1 MHIHKHGYCA
11 GEDQMKRHARK
22 YFVVIIAL
30 IILFLQTGARPI
42 IPAQQV
48 ANPNP
53 PDKTVKLVFIHH
65 STGENWLNDDYGNLG
80 KTLDANNYFVSDTN
94 YGWGPDAIGDRTDI
108 PNWLEWFSSS
118 ETPRYMDAL
127 FNETEQHSSYTR
139 NTPDPGGEN
148 EIILFKSCFPN
159 SALAGNPDDPAMEG
173 TDLTVG
179 NAMYVYN
186 QILKYFATRPDK
198 LFIVITQPPLS
209 DPEYAANAR
218 AFTNWLASDWL
229 DENNYTLP
237 NVAVFDFHN
246 ILTAPDA
253 HHRYIDGRM
262 ERLIPARDTLYYPS
276 GDDHPNVQGSQKAT
290 EEFIPLLNIFYH
302 RWQANNPQDIF
313 SDDTPVQIPEVPAG
327 PGAITPAEGM
337 IDDFEGSI
345 PDGTLG
351 WQAYHDD
358 ATDSKMT
365 CTMDGNA
372 ASGGSSSLLIEADVA
387 PSSWATCSL
396 NYAEPRDFTSYDGV
410 QFQYLTTD
418 QNTTLDV
425 DIYSDSPD
433 GVASYVY
440 RLNISDTGGHWK
452 TTTLKWQ
459 DFLRV
464 DWEANAGESF
474 DQADKVTGL
483 AFGFGNYEQRLI
495 SSIRI
500 HDLILVNNGAMIE
513 EKPVVEATV
522 QENQPPVVN
531 EDEENA
537 PNPITR
543 LLPCSGSIL
552 IPVVFILLV
561 YFFKYSITISK

>member
-1 MHIHKHGYCA
+1 MQGLV
-11 GEDQMKRHARK
+11 RK
-22 YFVVIIAL
+22 LTTLVFAFIV
-30 IILFLQTGARPI
+30 LFLQTGARPFM
-42 IPAQQV
+42 PAQQV
-48 ANPNP
+48 GNPNP
-53 PDKTVKLVFIHH
+53 PDATVKLVFIHH
-65 STGENWLNDDYGNLG
+65 STGENWLTDDYGNLG

-108 PNWLEWFSSS
+108 PNWLEWFSSA
-118 ETPRYMDAL
+118 ETPAYMDAL
-127 FNETEQHSSYTR
+127 FNENEQHSSYTR

-148 EIILFKSCFPN
+148 EIIMFKSCFPN

-179 NAMYVYN
+179 NAKYVYN
-186 QILKYFATRPDK
+186 EILKYFATRPDK

-253 HHRYIDGRM
+253 HHRYIEGRI

-290 EEFIPLLNIFYH
+290 DEFVPLLNIYYH
-302 RWQANNPQDIF
+302 RWQESDPQATF
-313 SDDTPVQIPEVPAG
+313 SDDTPVQIPEIPVEPE
-327 PGAITPAEGM
+327 AITLAGNL
-337 IDDFEGSI
+337 IDDFEGTI

-365 CTMDGNA
+365 CGLDGNA

-396 NYAEPRDFTSYDGV
+396 NYAEPQDFTGFDGCP
-410 QFQYLTTD
+410 
-418 QNTTLDV
+418 
-425 DIYSDSPD
+425 IP
-433 GVASYVY
+433 
-440 RLNISDTGGHWK
+440 ISH
-452 TTTLKWQ
+452 
-459 DFLRV
+459 
-464 DWEANAGESF
+464 
-474 DQADKVTGL
+474 
-483 AFGFGNYEQRLI
+483 
-495 SSIRI
+495 
-500 HDLILVNNGAMIE
+500 
-513 EKPVVEATV
+513 
-522 QENQPPVVN
+522 
-531 EDEENA
+531 
-537 PNPITR
+537 
-543 LLPCSGSIL
+543 
-552 IPVVFILLV
+552 
-561 YFFKYSITISK
+561 

>member
-1 MHIHKHGYCA
+1 MQGLV
-11 GEDQMKRHARK
+11 RK
-22 YFVVIIAL
+22 LTTLVFAL
-30 IILFLQTGARPI
+30 TVLFLQTGARPFM
-42 IPAQQV
+42 PAQQV
-48 ANPNP
+48 GNPDP
-53 PDKTVKLVFIHH
+53 PDATVKLVFIHH
-65 STGENWLNDDYGNLG
+65 STGENWLTDDYGNLG

-108 PNWLEWFSSS
+108 PNWLEWFSSA
-118 ETPRYMDAL
+118 ETPAYMDAL
-127 FNETEQHSSYTR
+127 FNENDQHSSYTR

-148 EIILFKSCFPN
+148 EIIMFKSCFPN
-159 SALAGNPDDPAMEG
+159 SALAGNPDDPASEG

-179 NAMYVYN
+179 NAKYVYN

-253 HHRYIDGRM
+253 HHRYIEGRI
-262 ERLIPARDTLYYPS
+262 ERLIPPGDTLYYPS
-276 GDDHPNVQGSQKAT
+276 GDDHPSIEGSQKAT
-290 EEFIPLLNIFYH
+290 EEFVPLLNIFYH
-302 RWQANNPQDIF
+302 RWQADNSQDNF
-313 SDDTPVQIPEVPAG
+313 SDDTPVQIPEIPDE
-327 PGAITPAEGM
+327 PGANALAEE
-337 IDDFEGSI
+337 ILDNFEGTI

-365 CTMDGNA
+365 CALNGTV
-372 ASGGSSSLLIEADVA
+372 ASEGSSSLLIEADVA

-396 NYAEPRDFTSYDGV
+396 NYAEPQDFTAFDGV
-410 QFQYLTTD
+410 QFKYLTTD

-425 DIYSDSPD
+425 DIYSGSPD

-440 RLNISDTGGHWK
+440 RLNISDTGGDWE
-452 TTTLKWQ
+452 TASICWE
-459 DFLRV
+459 DFKRV

-474 DQADKVTGL
+474 DQMEKVTGV
-483 AFGFGNYEQRLI
+483 AFGFGNYEQRLN
-495 SSIRI
+495 STIRI
-500 HDLILVNNGAMIE
+500 DDLILIKSGAMAGKQPE
-513 EKPVVEATV
+513 VEATTEED
-522 QENQPPVVN
+522 QSSAENEAEENQPPEAN
-531 EDEENA
+531 EAVENV

-543 LLPCSGSIL
+543 LLPCTGSIM
-552 IPVVFILLV
+552 IPVIFILLV
-561 YFFKYSITISK
+561 YFFRFLIPISK

>member
-1 MHIHKHGYCA
+1 
-11 GEDQMKRHARK
+11 MKLHARK
-22 YFVVIIAL
+22 YFVLIFAF
-30 IILFLQTGARPI
+30 IILFLQTGAKPFM
-42 IPAQQV
+42 PAQQGF
-48 ANPNP
+48 NHNP
-53 PDKTVKLVFIHH
+53 PDATVKLIFIHH
-65 STGENWLNDDYGNLG
+65 STGENWLTDDYGNLG
-80 KTLDANNYFVSDTN
+80 KTLEDNNYFVSDTN

-108 PNWLEWFSSS
+108 PNWLEWFSSA

-127 FNETEQHSSYTR
+127 FNETEQLSSYTR

-148 EIILFKSCFPN
+148 EIIMFKSCFPN
-159 SALAGNPDDPAMEG
+159 SALTGNPDDPAMEG

-179 NAMYVYN
+179 NAKYVYN

-229 DENNYTLP
+229 DENDYTLP

-253 HHRYIDGRM
+253 HHRYIDGRI

-276 GDDHPNVQGSQKAT
+276 GDDHPSIQGSQKAT

-313 SDDTPVQIPEVPAG
+313 SDDTPVQIPEVPVE
-327 PGAITPAEGM
+327 PGAIAHAEGM
-337 IDDFEGSI
+337 IDDFEGTI

-351 WQAYHDD
+351 WQAYHDE
-358 ATDSKMT
+358 ATDSKLT

-396 NYAEPRDFTSYDGV
+396 NYAEPRDFSSYDGV

-418 QNTTLDV
+418 HNTTLDV

-440 RLNISDTGGHWK
+440 RLNIADTGGQWK

-474 DQADKVTGL
+474 DQMDKVTGV
-483 AFGFGNYEQRLI
+483 AFGFGNYEQRLN
-495 SSIRI
+495 STIRI
-500 HDLILVNNGAMIE
+500 DELRLIQEDEWILE
-513 EKPVVEATV
+513 EPVEDAFIAGTELP
-522 QENQPPVVN
+522 QEN
-531 EDEENA
+531 EE
-537 PNPITR
+537 PEMTENP
-543 LLPCSGSIL
+543 LSKLVPCGGTIL
-552 IPVVFILLV
+552 IPFVFILL
-561 YFFKYSITISK
+561 FALFKKIFYR